1 MFLKRPDGVCVGKYP
16 VRNPHYAALKGGPTQ
31 LSVEEQIYEE
41 IGPDDERPILEVL
54 LSDDVPGLGE
64 RGDLVKVHRNRFWN
78 HLYLLR
84 LAELPTEDRTSQL
97 NAEKREDK
105 SVLCGHAY
113 EVQQRLLNMTLYIP
127 MNPNAQWTLTPNHV
141 KVAFRRLGIMLEEK
155 DITLPESPVTAETLG
170 MFHIHVNIDDLAMVP
185 VESRIF
191 LYQRLDSKT
200 CTRPPANVFRK
211 IRLIDWTADFMYEEL
226 RLLPGQSLR
235 PYR

>member
-1 MFLKRPDGVCVGKYP
+1 
-16 VRNPHYAALKGGPTQ
+16 
-31 LSVEEQIYEE
+31 
-41 IGPDDERPILEVL
+41 
-54 LSDDVPGLGE
+54 
-64 RGDLVKVHRNRFWN
+64 
-78 HLYLLR
+78 
-84 LAELPTEDRTSQL
+84 
-97 NAEKREDK
+97 
-105 SVLCGHAY
+105 
-113 EVQQRLLNMTLYIP
+113 
-127 MNPNAQWTLTPNHV
+127 
-141 KVAFRRLGIMLEEK
+141 MLEEK

-211 IRLIDWTADFMYEEL
+211 IRLIDWAADFMDEEL